1 MTSMQNLIEQLNN
14 SMPKSIL
21 NDVSNE
27 DNSSLTINV
36 VNAPSN
42 LLNLVSITLQK
53 IKIQLINKMLFY

>member
-53 IKIQLINKMLFY
+53 IKIQLINKMFFY